1 TQVETEPTSRPW
13 QGRQWNLYM
22 QFATHWINAVYG
34 TSELIRAGHEPTR
47 WRCLDRIQVL
57 WCGDRQQSNKQD
69 RQKHQNAPC
78 TQHNQPIKRS
88 VPRSLR
94 PARLYFR
101 PRCDTCDGEGKN
113 QTPVLVTFD
122 TAGIQRTIDLSPL
135 REARFYFDRSRNSAI
150 VVACLL

>member
-1 TQVETEPTSRPW
+1 MNPRGGVVSTVYRFCGVATDSSPINKIDKSIKMRRVHNTT
-13 QGRQWNLYM
+13 NL
-22 QFATHWINAVYG
+22 
-34 TSELIRAGHEPTR
+34 LIE
-47 WRCLDRIQVL
+47 
-57 WCGDRQQSNKQD
+57 
-69 RQKHQNAPC
+69 
-78 TQHNQPIKRS
+78 RS

-135 REARFYFDRSRNSAI
+135 REARLYSDRSRNSAI